1 MIIKLYF
8 AYSLMIKEQEKKFN
22 PVHQISNHSTEIEGQ
37 KRCLHMHKTR
47 IGIPN
52 ARRNGSCEGIVVE
65 MPTTLQNSTS
75 LNIWWQRNALK
86 NYISDQQKWSRSYS
100 NCSTCHSQ
108 MKTASESF
116 SRNFLYHLP
125 KHKNSRK
132 NPRWQTEVRGCLQ
145 NGLHV
150 FQFG

>member
-8 AYSLMIKEQEKKFN
+8 AYSLMIQEQEKKFN

-65 MPTTLQNSTS
+65 MPTPLQKTS
-75 LNIWWQRNALK
+75 LNI
-86 NYISDQQKWSRSYS
+86 
-100 NCSTCHSQ
+100 
-108 MKTASESF
+108 
-116 SRNFLYHLP
+116 
-125 KHKNSRK
+125 
-132 NPRWQTEVRGCLQ
+132 
-145 NGLHV
+145 
-150 FQFG
+150 